1 VGTDTCKIAG
11 VFLRVKAARLG
22 DCEPADKFCE
32 FFVNSLEL
40 VASGNHK
47 RLTLFARFRS
57 ILSGRDWVYL
67 SSLLVPLVVYNLVL
81 KGIRIDSQ
89 EELQGGLAAIAL
101 MRSELL
107 FNLGYVFLWVGL
119 FALTRQS
126 RLRWPVVVLFHALTI
141 LVIATTT
148 SAHGYFQ
155 ETGSTLSLS
164 VITYSLRSL
173 GEITDII
180 GSVTSLDIWAW
191 VLVILGYI
199 VIGPWT
205 IATLVCGKRRERN
218 YFGSPLTSRLF
229 ALGAFTT
236 SLGFIFLS
244 VPVEAGVAGKSF
256 SRDAVVNIVM
266 SEVEH
271 AKISD
276 LVANASSMEPP
287 VDTRLQKTSQTEKK
301 NVVLIHLESARARSM
316 TPYNEDLDTTP
327 YLDMLSKNSLLAER
341 AYTIVP
347 HTSKA
352 VTSINCGID
361 PHLVRQI
368 TEAEPGGVP
377 ARCLPE
383 LLKEQGYNS
392 VWFSSATEH
401 FEDRR
406 ALVENFG
413 YEDFQPVETMEK
425 EGFQKSNYFG
435 YEDDIMLQP
444 SREWLEQHGD
454 EPFLAT
460 YLGVTGHHDY
470 RPISRYGSKDYSN
483 LPGLDHYQNEMRYLD
498 FFVRNLIDQY
508 KELGL
513 YEDTIFVIYGD
524 HGEGFGEH
532 DLFQHDNTIYQEGL
546 KVPFIIHAPGRF
558 AEGKRV
564 HTLSNQLDVLPTL
577 FDMLGYKVTGG
588 YYPGRSLVSPPQED
602 RTLYFSCF
610 DEYRCLAS
618 IQGTEK
624 YIYFFGN
631 QPEEVYDL
639 ASDPLEKNNIADEQS
654 RRELKQKRLQLLAW
668 YSKVNATYA
677 ERDPK
682 QE

>member
-1 VGTDTCKIAG
+1 M
-11 VFLRVKAARLG
+11 
-22 DCEPADKFCE
+22 
-32 FFVNSLEL
+32 
-40 VASGNHK
+40 ASGDHK
-47 RLTLFARFRS
+47 RLALLARFRS

-89 EELQGGLAAIAL
+89 EELPGGLAAFAL
-101 MRSELL
+101 IRSDLL

-119 FALTRQS
+119 FALTRDS
-126 RLRWPVVVLFHALTI
+126 RLRWPVVVLFHTVTI
-141 LVIATTT
+141 LVVATTT
-148 SAHGYFQ
+148 SAHQYFQ
-155 ETGSTLSLS
+155 ETGSTLSLN
-164 VITYSLRSL
+164 VITYSLRTL
-173 GEITDII
+173 GEIADVI
-180 GSVTSLDIWAW
+180 GSVTSLAIWAW

-199 VIGPWT
+199 VLGPW
-205 IATLVCGKRRERN
+205 IVATLVCGKPGES
-218 YFGSPLTSRLF
+218 GSFASPSTSRLF

-244 VPVEAGVAGKSF
+244 LPVGAGVAGKSF

-266 SEVEH
+266 AEVEH
-271 AKISD
+271 AQIRD
-276 LVANASSMEPP
+276 LAANADSLEPP
-287 VDTRLQKTSQTEKK
+287 VDTSLQETTQTEKK
-301 NVVLIHLESARARSM
+301 NVVLIHLESARSRSV

-327 YLDMLSKNSLLAER
+327 YLDVLARDSLLAER

-361 PHLVRQI
+361 PHLVREI
-368 TEAEPGGVP
+368 TETEPGGVP

-383 LLKEQGYNS
+383 LLKEQGYDS

-406 ALVENFG
+406 DLVENFG
-413 YEDFQPVETMEK
+413 YEDFLPVETMET
-425 EGFQKSNYFG
+425 EGFQRSNYFG
-435 YEDDIMLQP
+435 YEDDIMLEP
-444 SREWLEQHGD
+444 SRIWLEQHKD

-470 RPISRYGSKDYSN
+470 QPIDRYGLKDYSSF
-483 LPGLDHYQNEMRYLD
+483 PPLDNYQNSMRYLD
-498 FFVRNLIDQY
+498 FFVKNVIDQY

-546 KVPFIIHAPGRF
+546 KVPYIIHAPGRF
-558 AEGKRV
+558 EEGKRV
-564 HTLSNQLDVLPTL
+564 DTLTNQLDTLPTL
-577 FDMLGYKVTGG
+577 LDMLGYEVEGG
-588 YYPGRSLVSPPQED
+588 HYQGRSLVGPQQED
-602 RTLYFSCF
+602 RTLFFSCF

-639 ASDPLEKNNIADEQS
+639 ASDPLEQNNIADELS
-654 RRELKQKRLQLLAW
+654 KEELKDKRAQVLAW
-668 YSKVNATYA
+668 YSKINAMYGK
-677 ERDPK
+677 RDPGK
-682 QE
+682 E

>member
-1 VGTDTCKIAG
+1 
-11 VFLRVKAARLG
+11 
-22 DCEPADKFCE
+22 
-32 FFVNSLEL
+32 
-40 VASGNHK
+40 
-47 RLTLFARFRS
+47 
-57 ILSGRDWVYL
+57 
-67 SSLLVPLVVYNLVL
+67 
-81 KGIRIDSQ
+81 
-89 EELQGGLAAIAL
+89 
-101 MRSELL
+101 
-107 FNLGYVFLWVGL
+107 
-119 FALTRQS
+119 
-126 RLRWPVVVLFHALTI
+126 
-141 LVIATTT
+141 
-148 SAHGYFQ
+148 
-155 ETGSTLSLS
+155 
-164 VITYSLRSL
+164 
-173 GEITDII
+173 
-180 GSVTSLDIWAW
+180 
-191 VLVILGYI
+191 
-199 VIGPWT
+199 
-205 IATLVCGKRRERN
+205 
-218 YFGSPLTSRLF
+218 
-229 ALGAFTT
+229 
-236 SLGFIFLS
+236 
-244 VPVEAGVAGKSF
+244 VAGKSF

-271 AKISD
+271 AQIRD
-276 LVANASSMEPP
+276 LVANASSIEPP
-287 VDTRLQKTSQTEKK
+287 VDTRLQKTAQTEK

-327 YLDMLSKNSLLAER
+327 YLDTLSKNSLLAER

-361 PHLVRQI
+361 PHLVREI

-406 ALVENFG
+406 DLVENFG
-413 YEDFQPVETMEK
+413 YDDFRPVETMET

-444 SREWLEQHGD
+444 SRSWLEQHKD

-470 RPISRYGSKDYSN
+470 RPIDRYGQKDYSN
-483 LPGLDHYQNEMRYLD
+483 SPPLDHYQNEMRYLD
-498 FFVRNLIDQY
+498 FFVRNVIDQY

-513 YEDTIFVIYGD
+513 YDDTIFVIYGD

-532 DLFQHDNTIYQEGL
+532 DLYQHDNTIYQEGL

-558 AEGKRV
+558 EEGKRV
-564 HTLSNQLDVLPTL
+564 ETLTNQLDILPTL
-577 FDMLGYKVTGG
+577 FDMLGYKVKGG
-588 YYPGRSLVSPPQED
+588 HYPGISLLGPPQED
-602 RTLYFSCF
+602 RTLFFSCL

-639 ASDPLEKNNIADEQS
+639 ASDPLERNNIADELS
-654 RRELKQKRLQLLAW
+654 RKELKNKRLQVLAW
-668 YSKVNATYA
+668 YSKVNAMYE
-677 ERDPK
+677 ERDPG

>member
-1 VGTDTCKIAG
+1 M
-11 VFLRVKAARLG
+11 RVKAAWLG
-22 DCEPADKFCE
+22 DFGSAVKFYE
-32 FFVNSLEL
+32 IFVNSLEL

-47 RLTLFARFRS
+47 RPALFARIRS

-81 KGIRIDSQ
+81 KGIRIHSQ
-89 EELQGGLAAIAL
+89 DELPGGFAALAL
-101 MRSELL
+101 MRSDLL
-107 FNLGYVFLWVGL
+107 FNLGYVFFWVGL

-126 RLRWPVVVLFHALTI
+126 RLRWPVVVLFHTLTI
-141 LVIATTT
+141 VVIATTT

-180 GSVTSLDIWAW
+180 GSVTSLAIWAW

-199 VIGPWT
+199 VSGPWT
-205 IATLVCGKRRERN
+205 IATLVCGKRGEPHS
-218 YFGSPLTSRLF
+218 FGSPSTSRLF
-229 ALGAFTT
+229 ALGAFTM

-244 VPVEAGVAGKSF
+244 LPVGAGVAGKSF
-256 SRDAVVNIVM
+256 SRDAIINIVM

-271 AKISD
+271 AQIRA
-276 LVANASSMEPP
+276 LVAHASSIEPP
-287 VDTRLQKTSQTEKK
+287 VDTRLQKTTETEKK
-301 NVVLIHLESARARSM
+301 NVVLIHLESARARSI

-327 YLDMLSKNSLLAER
+327 YLDRLSKNSLLAER

-352 VTSINCGID
+352 VTAVNCGID
-361 PHLVRQI
+361 PHLVRKV

-377 ARCLPE
+377 AMCLPE
-383 LLKEQGYNS
+383 LLKEHGYNS

-425 EGFQKSNYFG
+425 EGFQRSNYFG
-435 YEDDIMLQP
+435 YEDDIMLKP
-444 SREWLEQHGD
+444 SREWLEQHKD

-470 RPISRYGSKDYSN
+470 RPIDRYGLKDYSDF
-483 LPGLDHYQNEMRYLD
+483 PPLDHYQNEMRYLD
-498 FFVRNLIDQY
+498 FFVRNVIDQY

-513 YEDTIFVIYGD
+513 YDDTIFVIYGD

-532 DLFQHDNTIYQEGL
+532 DLFQHDNTIYQEGI

-558 AEGKRV
+558 EDGKRV
-564 HTLSNQLDVLPTL
+564 ETLSNQLDILPTL
-577 FDMLGYKVTGG
+577 FDMLGFKVTGG
-588 YYPGRSLVSPPQED
+588 HYPGRSLLGPPQED
-602 RTLYFSCF
+602 RTLFFSCL

-631 QPEEVYDL
+631 QSEEVYDL
-639 ASDPLEKNNIADEQS
+639 ASDPLEKNNIADELS
-654 RRELKQKRLQLLAW
+654 RKELKQKRLQVLAW
-668 YSKVNATYA
+668 YSKVNAMYA
-677 ERDPK
+677 ERDPGK
-682 QE
+682 E

>member
-1 VGTDTCKIAG
+1 VPKRSGRGIGATA
-11 VFLRVKAARLG
+11 V
-22 DCEPADKFCE
+22 KFCE
-32 FFVNSLEL
+32 IFVNSLEL
-40 VASGNHK
+40 VAFKDHK
-47 RLTLFARFRS
+47 RLAPIARVRS
-57 ILSGRDWVYL
+57 ILSGRDWIYL
-67 SSLLVPLVVYNLVL
+67 SGLLIPLVVYNLVL

-89 EELQGGLAAIAL
+89 EELPGGIAALAL
-101 MRSELL
+101 MRSDLL

-126 RLRWPVVVLFHALTI
+126 PLRWVVVVLFHAVTI
-141 LVIATTT
+141 VVIATTT
-148 SAHGYFQ
+148 AAHGYFQ

-164 VITYSLRSL
+164 IITYSLGSL
-173 GEITDII
+173 GEIADVI
-180 GSVTSLDIWAW
+180 GSVTSLATWAW
-191 VLVILGYI
+191 VLVILGYL
-199 VIGPWT
+199 VLGPWIVT
-205 IATLVCGKRRERN
+205 TLVCGKPEES
-218 YFGSPLTSRLF
+218 GSLGSVSTSRLF

-236 SLGFIFLS
+236 SVGLIFLS
-244 VPVEAGVAGKSF
+244 LPAGAGAAGKAF
-256 SRDAVVNIVM
+256 SRDALINIVM

-271 AKISD
+271 ARIRD
-276 LVANASSMEPP
+276 LVATATPIESP
-287 VDTRLQKTSQTEKK
+287 VDTSLKTTTATEKK
-301 NVVLIHLESARARSM
+301 NVVLIHLESARSRSM
-316 TPYNEDLDTTP
+316 TPYNENLDTTP
-327 YLDMLSKNSLLAER
+327 YLDTLAKKSLLAER

-347 HTSKA
+347 HTSKT

-361 PHLVRQI
+361 PHLVREI
-368 TEAEPGGVP
+368 TETEPGGVP

-383 LLKEQGYNS
+383 LLKKQGYDS

-406 ALVENFG
+406 DLVENFG
-413 YEDFQPVETMEK
+413 YEDFRPVESMETR
-425 EGFQKSNYFG
+425 GFQKSNYFG
-435 YEDDIMLQP
+435 YEDNIMLQP
-444 SREWLEQHGD
+444 SKSWLEQHKD

-470 RPISRYGSKDYSN
+470 RPIDRYGLKDYSK

-513 YEDTIFVIYGD
+513 YRDTIFVIYGD

-558 AEGKRV
+558 EKGKRV
-564 HTLSNQLDVLPTL
+564 ETLSNQLDVLPTL

-588 YYPGRSLVSPPQED
+588 HYPGRSLVGPEQED

-618 IQGTEK
+618 IQGKEK

-639 ASDPLEKNNIADEQS
+639 ASDPLEKNNIADELS
-654 RRELKQKRLQLLAW
+654 RKELKDKRLQVLAW
-668 YSKVNATYA
+668 YSKVNATY
-677 ERDPK
+677 EKRDPG

>member
-1 VGTDTCKIAG
+1 M
-11 VFLRVKAARLG
+11 
-22 DCEPADKFCE
+22 
-32 FFVNSLEL
+32 
-40 VASGNHK
+40 ASKTNK
-47 RLTLFARFRS
+47 RLTLVARFRS

-81 KGIRIDSQ
+81 KVIRIQSQ
-89 EELQGGLAAIAL
+89 EELPGGVAAFAL
-101 MRSELL
+101 IRSDLL

-119 FALTRQS
+119 FALTRQN
-126 RLRWPVVVLFHALTI
+126 RIRWPVVVLFHAVTI
-141 LVIATTT
+141 LVLATTT

-164 VITYSLRSL
+164 VITYSISTL
-173 GEITDII
+173 GEITDVI
-180 GSVTSLDIWAW
+180 GSVTSPATWTW
-191 VLVILGYI
+191 VLVVLGYM
-199 VIGPWT
+199 VLGPWI
-205 IATLVCGKRRERN
+205 IATLVCGKRKGPGAI
-218 YFGSPLTSRLF
+218 GSLSTSRLF
-229 ALGAFTT
+229 ALGAFAA

-244 VPVEAGVAGKSF
+244 LPVGAGVAGKSF
-256 SRDAVVNIVM
+256 SRDAVVNVVM

-271 AKISD
+271 ARIRD
-276 LVANASSMEPP
+276 LTANASSIEPP
-287 VDTRLQKTSQTEKK
+287 VDTRLQKTPETEKK
-301 NVVLIHLESARARSM
+301 NVVLIHLESARARST

-327 YLDMLSKNSLLAER
+327 YLATLSKNSLLAEH

-352 VTSINCGID
+352 ITSINCGID
-361 PHLVRQI
+361 AHLVREI
-368 TEAEPGGVP
+368 TEADPGGVP

-406 ALVENFG
+406 ELVQNFG
-413 YEDFQPVETMEK
+413 YDYFRPVETMETL
-425 EGFQKSNYFG
+425 GFQKSNYFG
-435 YEDDIMLQP
+435 YEDNIMLQP
-444 SREWLEQHGD
+444 SRDWIERHKD
-454 EPFLAT
+454 KPFLAT

-470 RPISRYGSKDYSN
+470 RPIDRYGLKDYSN
-483 LPGLDHYQNEMRYLD
+483 LPGLDHYQNSMRYLD
-498 FFVRNLIDQY
+498 FFVKNVMDQY

-513 YEDTIFVIYGD
+513 YDDTIFVIYGD

-546 KVPFIIHAPGRF
+546 EVPFIIHEPGRF
-558 AEGKRV
+558 EEGRRV
-564 HTLSNQLDVLPTL
+564 QTLTNQLDILPTL
-577 FDMLGYKVTGG
+577 VDLLGYKVKGG
-588 YYPGRSLVSPPQED
+588 HYAGRSLLAPPEED

-631 QPEEVYDL
+631 QPDEVYDL
-639 ASDPLEKNNIADEQS
+639 ASDSLEKNNIANEQS
-654 RRELKQKRLQLLAW
+654 RKELKHKRLQVLAW
-668 YSKVNATYA
+668 YSKVNATYE
-677 ERDPK
+677 ERTPA

>member
-1 VGTDTCKIAG
+1 VPKHCGRGFGATA
-11 VFLRVKAARLG
+11 V
-22 DCEPADKFCE
+22 KFCE
-32 FFVNSLEL
+32 IFVNSLEL
-40 VASGNHK
+40 VASKDHK
-47 RLTLFARFRS
+47 RLAPIARFRS
-57 ILSGRDWVYL
+57 ILSGRDWIYL
-67 SSLLVPLVVYNLVL
+67 SGLLVPLVVYNLVL

-89 EELQGGLAAIAL
+89 EELPGGMAALAL
-101 MRSELL
+101 MRSDL
-107 FNLGYVFLWVGL
+107 FFILGYVFLWVGL

-126 RLRWPVVVLFHALTI
+126 PLRWVVVVLFHAVTI
-141 LVIATTT
+141 VVIATTT
-148 SAHGYFQ
+148 AAHGYFQ

-164 VITYSLRSL
+164 IITYSLGSL
-173 GEITDII
+173 GEITDVI
-180 GSVTSLDIWAW
+180 GSVTSLATWAW
-191 VLVILGYI
+191 VLVILGYL
-199 VIGPWT
+199 VLGPWIVT
-205 IATLVCGKRRERN
+205 TLVCGKPGEPGP
-218 YFGSPLTSRLF
+218 FGSVSTSRLF
-229 ALGAFTT
+229 ALGAFIMSV
-236 SLGFIFLS
+236 SLIFLS
-244 VPVEAGVAGKSF
+244 LPVGAGVAGKAF
-256 SRDAVVNIVM
+256 SRDALINIVM

-271 AKISD
+271 ARIRE
-276 LVANASSMEPP
+276 LVANATPMKPP
-287 VDTRLQKTSQTEKK
+287 VDTSLAKTTATEKK
-301 NVVLIHLESARARSM
+301 NVVLIHLESARARS
-316 TPYNEDLDTTP
+316 TTAYNENLDTTP
-327 YLDMLSKNSLLAER
+327 YLDTLAKKSLLAER

-352 VTSINCGID
+352 VSSINCGID
-361 PHLVRQI
+361 PHLVREI
-368 TEAEPGGVP
+368 TETEPGGVP

-383 LLKEQGYNS
+383 LLKKQGYNS

-406 ALVENFG
+406 DLVENFG
-413 YEDFQPVETMEK
+413 YEDFRPVESMET

-435 YEDDIMLQP
+435 YEDNIMLQP
-444 SREWLEQHGD
+444 SRSWLEQNKG

-470 RPISRYGSKDYSN
+470 RPIDRYGLKDYSN

-558 AEGKRV
+558 ERGKRV
-564 HTLSNQLDVLPTL
+564 ETLSNQLDVLPTL
-577 FDMLGYKVTGG
+577 LDMLGYKVTGG
-588 YYPGRSLVSPPQED
+588 HYPGRSLVGPPEEE

-618 IQGTEK
+618 IQGKEK

-639 ASDPLEKNNIADEQS
+639 ASDPLERNNIADELS
-654 RRELKQKRLQLLAW
+654 KKELKDKRLQVLAW
-668 YSKVNATYA
+668 YSKVNALY
-677 ERDPK
+677 EKRDPG

>member
-1 VGTDTCKIAG
+1 VRTDICKIAG
-11 VFLRVKAARLG
+11 RFLRVKAARLG
-22 DCEPADKFCE
+22 DCGSPDKLCE
-32 FFVNSLEL
+32 IFVNSLEL
-40 VASGNHK
+40 VTSGYHK
-47 RLTLFARFRS
+47 RLALFARFRS

-67 SSLLVPLVVYNLVL
+67 SSLLVPLVIYNLVL

-89 EELQGGLAAIAL
+89 EELQGGLAALAL
-101 MRSELL
+101 MRSDLL

-119 FALTRQS
+119 FTLTRQS
-126 RLRWPVVVLFHALTI
+126 RLRRPVVVLLHTVTI
-141 LVIATTT
+141 VVVATTT

-164 VITYSLRSL
+164 VITYSLSSL
-173 GEITDII
+173 GEITDVI
-180 GSVTSLDIWAW
+180 GSVTSLAIWAW

-199 VIGPWT
+199 VLGPWT
-205 IATLVCGKRRERN
+205 IATLLCGKRGEPN
-218 YFGSPLTSRLF
+218 YVGSPSTSRLF

-244 VPVEAGVAGKSF
+244 LPVGAGVAGKSF
-256 SRDAVVNIVM
+256 SRDAIVNIFM

-271 AKISD
+271 AHIRA
-276 LVANASSMEPP
+276 LVANASSIAPP
-287 VDTRLQKTSQTEKK
+287 VDTRLQKTTETEKK

-327 YLDMLSKNSLLAER
+327 YLDKLSKNSLLAER

-361 PHLVRQI
+361 AHLVRKI
-368 TEAEPGGVP
+368 TETEPGGVP

-392 VWFSSATEH
+392 VWFSSATEK

-406 ALVENFG
+406 DLVENFG

-425 EGFQKSNYFG
+425 AGFQKSNYFG

-444 SREWLEQHGD
+444 SREWLEQHKD

-470 RPISRYGSKDYSN
+470 RPIDRYGLKDYSN

-498 FFVRNLIDQY
+498 FFVRNIMDQY

-532 DLFQHDNTIYQEGL
+532 DLYQHDNTIYQEGL

-558 AEGKRV
+558 AKGKRV
-564 HTLSNQLDVLPTL
+564 DTLSNQLDVLPTL
-577 FDMLGYKVTGG
+577 FDMLGYKVAGG
-588 YYPGRSLVSPPQED
+588 HYPGRSLLGPPQED
-602 RTLYFSCF
+602 RRLFFSCF
-610 DEYRCLAS
+610 DDYRCLAS

-631 QPEEVYDL
+631 QPAEVYDL
-639 ASDPLEKNNIADEQS
+639 ASDPLERNNIADELS
-654 RRELKQKRLQLLAW
+654 RKELKQKRLQVLAW
-668 YSKVNATYA
+668 YSKVNAMYA
-677 ERDPK
+677 ERDPG
-682 QE
+682 

>member
-1 VGTDTCKIAG
+1 MAV
-11 VFLRVKAARLG
+11 
-22 DCEPADKFCE
+22 KFCE
-32 FFVNSLEL
+32 IFVNSLGP
-40 VASGNHK
+40 VAAGDSK
-47 RLTLFARFRS
+47 RLAILARFRS

-89 EELQGGLAAIAL
+89 EELPGGLAAFTLI
-101 MRSELL
+101 RSDLL

-119 FALTRQS
+119 FALTRDS
-126 RLRWPVVVLFHALTI
+126 RLRWPVVVLFHAVTI
-141 LVIATTT
+141 LVVATTT
-148 SAHGYFQ
+148 SAHQYFQ
-155 ETGSTLSLS
+155 ETGSTLSLN
-164 VITYSLRSL
+164 VITYSLRTL
-173 GEITDII
+173 GEIADVI
-180 GSVTSLDIWAW
+180 GSVTSLAIWAW
-191 VLVILGYI
+191 VLVILGYLAL
-199 VIGPWT
+199 GPWLV
-205 IATLVCGKRRERN
+205 ATLVCGKPGES
-218 YFGSPLTSRLF
+218 GSFASPSTSRLF

-236 SLGFIFLS
+236 ALGFIFLS
-244 VPVEAGVAGKSF
+244 LPVGAGVAGKSF

-271 AKISD
+271 AQIRD
-276 LVANASSMEPP
+276 LAANADSREPP
-287 VDTRLQKTSQTEKK
+287 VDTSLQETGQTEKK
-301 NVVLIHLESARARSM
+301 NVVLIHLESARARSV
-316 TPYNEDLDTTP
+316 TPYNEDLETTP
-327 YLDMLSKNSLLAER
+327 YLDALAKRSLLAER

-361 PHLVRQI
+361 PHLVREI
-368 TEAEPGGVP
+368 TETEPGGVP

-383 LLKEQGYNS
+383 LLKEQGYDS

-406 ALVENFG
+406 DLVENFG
-413 YEDFQPVETMEK
+413 YDDFQPVETMAT

-444 SREWLEQHGD
+444 SRIWLEQHKD

-470 RPISRYGSKDYSN
+470 QPIDRYGLKDYSSF
-483 LPGLDHYQNEMRYLD
+483 PPLDHYQNSMRYLD
-498 FFVRNLIDQY
+498 FFVKNVIDQY

-546 KVPFIIHAPGRF
+546 KVPYIIHAPGRF
-558 AEGKRV
+558 EEGKRV
-564 HTLSNQLDVLPTL
+564 DTLTNQLDTLPTL
-577 FDMLGYKVTGG
+577 LDMLGYEVAGG
-588 YYPGRSLVSPPQED
+588 HYPGRSLVGPSDED
-602 RTLYFSCF
+602 RTLFFSCF

-618 IQGTEK
+618 IQGTKK

-639 ASDPLEKNNIADEQS
+639 ASDPLERNNIADELS
-654 RRELKQKRLQLLAW
+654 KKELKDKRLQVLAW
-668 YSKVNATYA
+668 YSNVNAMYGK
-677 ERDPK
+677 RDPGK
-682 QE
+682 E

>member
-1 VGTDTCKIAG
+1 M
-11 VFLRVKAARLG
+11 RL
-22 DCEPADKFCE
+22 A
-32 FFVNSLEL
+32 L
-40 VASGNHK
+40 V
-47 RLTLFARFRS
+47 ARFRS

-67 SSLLVPLVVYNLVL
+67 SGLLVPLVVYNLVL
-81 KGIRIDSQ
+81 KVIRIQSQ
-89 EELQGGLAAIAL
+89 EDLPGGFAALAL
-101 MRSELL
+101 MRSDLL

-126 RLRWPVVVLFHALTI
+126 RFRWPVVVIFHAVTI
-141 LVIATTT
+141 LVLATTT

-164 VITYSLRSL
+164 IITYSIGKL
-173 GEITDII
+173 GEITDVI
-180 GSVTSLDIWAW
+180 GSVTSLATWAW
-191 VLVILGYI
+191 ALLIVGYI
-199 VIGPWT
+199 VLGPWI
-205 IATLVCGKRRERN
+205 IATLVCGKREEPESI
-218 YFGSPLTSRLF
+218 GSPSTSRLF
-229 ALGAFTT
+229 ALGAFAA

-244 VPVEAGVAGKSF
+244 LPVGAGVAGKSF
-256 SRDAVVNIVM
+256 SRDAVVNVVM

-271 AKISD
+271 ARIRD
-276 LVANASSMEPP
+276 LAANASSIEPP
-287 VDTRLQKTSQTEKK
+287 EDTSLQKTAETEKK
-301 NVVLIHLESARARSM
+301 NVVLIHLESARARST
-316 TPYNEDLDTTP
+316 TPYNEGLDTTP
-327 YLDMLSKNSLLAER
+327 YLDTLSKNSLLAEH

-352 VTSINCGID
+352 ITSINCGID
-361 PHLVRQI
+361 AHLVREI
-368 TEAEPGGVP
+368 TESDPGGVP

-406 ALVENFG
+406 ELVDNFG
-413 YEDFQPVETMEK
+413 YDDFRPVETMETV
-425 EGFQKSNYFG
+425 GFQKSNYFG

-444 SREWLEQHGD
+444 SRDWIERHKD
-454 EPFLAT
+454 KPFLAT

-470 RPISRYGSKDYSN
+470 RPIDRYGLKDYSN
-483 LPGLDHYQNEMRYLD
+483 FPPLDHYQNEMRYLD
-498 FFVRNLIDQY
+498 FFVKNIMDQY
-508 KELGL
+508 KEVGL
-513 YEDTIFVIYGD
+513 YDDTIFVIYGD

-546 KVPFIIHAPGRF
+546 KVPFIIHEPGRF
-558 AEGKRV
+558 EEGRRAQAL
-564 HTLSNQLDVLPTL
+564 TNQLDILPTL
-577 FDMLGYKVTGG
+577 VDLLGYEVKGG
-588 YYPGRSLVSPPQED
+588 HYAGRSLLAPPDED
-602 RTLYFSCF
+602 RTLFFSCF

-639 ASDPLEKNNIADEQS
+639 ASDPLEKNSIANEQS
-654 RRELKQKRLQLLAW
+654 RQELKHKRLQVLAW
-668 YSKVNATYA
+668 YSKVNATY
-677 ERDPK
+677 ERRNSG

>member
-1 VGTDTCKIAG
+1 
-11 VFLRVKAARLG
+11 
-22 DCEPADKFCE
+22 
-32 FFVNSLEL
+32 

-47 RLTLFARFRS
+47 RLALFARFRS

-67 SSLLVPLVVYNLVL
+67 SGLLVPMVVYSLVL

-89 EELQGGLAAIAL
+89 EELPGGFAAFAL
-101 MRSELL
+101 MRSDLL

-119 FALTRQS
+119 FVLTRQS
-126 RLRWPVVVLFHALTI
+126 RLRWPVVVLFHTVTI
-141 LVIATTT
+141 VVIATTT
-148 SAHGYFQ
+148 AAHGYFQ

-164 VITYSLRSL
+164 VITYSLGSL
-173 GEITDII
+173 GEITDVI
-180 GSVTSLDIWAW
+180 GSVTSLAIWAW
-191 VLVILGYI
+191 VLVILGYLGF
-199 VIGPWT
+199 GPWI
-205 IATLVCGKRRERN
+205 IATLVCGKRGEPDH
-218 YFGSPLTSRLF
+218 FVSPSTSRLF
-229 ALGAFTT
+229 ALGAFTM

-244 VPVEAGVAGKSF
+244 LPVGAGAAGKSF

-271 AKISD
+271 ARIRA
-276 LVANASSMEPP
+276 LVANASSIEPP
-287 VDTRLQKTSQTEKK
+287 LDTRLQKTTETEKK
-301 NVVLIHLESARARSM
+301 NVVLIHLESARSRST

-327 YLDMLSKNSLLAER
+327 YLDTLAKKSLLAER

-352 VTSINCGID
+352 ITSVNCGID
-361 PHLVRQI
+361 PHLVREI
-368 TEAEPGGVP
+368 TEAAPGGVP

-406 ALVENFG
+406 DLVQNLG
-413 YEDFQPVETMEK
+413 YDQFRPVETMNK
-425 EGFQKSNYFG
+425 EGFQRSNYFG

-444 SREWLEQHGD
+444 SREWLEQHKD
-454 EPFLAT
+454 KPFLAT

-470 RPISRYGSKDYSN
+470 RPINRYGLKDYSN
-483 LPGLDHYQNEMRYLD
+483 FPPLDHYQNEMRYLD
-498 FFVRNLIDQY
+498 FFVRNVIDQY

-546 KVPFIIHAPGRF
+546 KVPFIIHEPGRF
-558 AEGKRV
+558 VEGKRV
-564 HTLSNQLDVLPTL
+564 DTLSNQLDILPTL
-577 FDMLGYKVTGG
+577 FDMLGFKVVGG
-588 YYPGRSLVSPPQED
+588 HYPGRSLLGLPQED

-618 IQGTEK
+618 IRGTEK

-639 ASDPLEKNNIADEQS
+639 ASDPLERNNIANELS
-654 RRELKQKRLQLLAW
+654 RKELKRKRLQALAW
-668 YSKVNATYA
+668 YSKINAMY
-677 ERDPK
+677 EK
-682 QE
+682 GSGE

>member
-1 VGTDTCKIAG
+1 
-11 VFLRVKAARLG
+11 LRVKAARLG
-22 DCEPADKFCE
+22 NCGSAVKFCE
-32 FFVNSLEL
+32 IFVNSLEL
-40 VASGNHK
+40 VASGYHK
-47 RLTLFARFRS
+47 RLALFAPFRS

-67 SSLLVPLVVYNLVL
+67 SGLLVPLVVYNLVL

-89 EELQGGLAAIAL
+89 EELQGGFAAFAL
-101 MRSELL
+101 MRSDLL

-119 FALTRQS
+119 FTLTRQS
-126 RLRWPVVVLFHALTI
+126 RLRWPVVVLFHGVAI

-180 GSVTSLDIWAW
+180 GSVTSLAIWAW

-199 VIGPWT
+199 VLGPWI
-205 IATLVCGKRRERN
+205 IATLVCGKRREPTSL
-218 YFGSPLTSRLF
+218 GSPSTSRLF

-244 VPVEAGVAGKSF
+244 LPVGAGVAGKSF

-271 AKISD
+271 AQIRD
-276 LVANASSMEPP
+276 LVANASSIEPP
-287 VDTRLQKTSQTEKK
+287 VDTRLQKTAQTEKK

-327 YLDMLSKNSLLAER
+327 YLDTLSKHSLLAER
-341 AYTIVP
+341 AYTVVP

-361 PHLVRQI
+361 PHLVREI

-406 ALVENFG
+406 DLVENFG
-413 YEDFQPVETMEK
+413 YDDFRPVETMET

-444 SREWLEQHGD
+444 SRSWLEQHKD

-470 RPISRYGSKDYSN
+470 RPIDRYGQKDYSN
-483 LPGLDHYQNEMRYLD
+483 SPPLDHYQNEMRYLD
-498 FFVRNLIDQY
+498 FFVRNVIDQY

-513 YEDTIFVIYGD
+513 YDDTIFVIYGD

-532 DLFQHDNTIYQEGL
+532 DLYQHDNTIYQEGL

-558 AEGKRV
+558 EEGKRV
-564 HTLSNQLDVLPTL
+564 ETLTDQLDILPTL
-577 FDMLGYKVTGG
+577 FDMLGYKVKGG
-588 YYPGRSLVSPPQED
+588 HYPGISLLGPPQED
-602 RTLYFSCF
+602 RTLFFSCL

-639 ASDPLEKNNIADEQS
+639 ASDPLERNNIADQQS
-654 RRELKQKRLQLLAW
+654 RKELKQKRLQVLAW
-668 YSKVNATYA
+668 YSKVNAMYR
-677 ERDPK
+677 ERDSG